1 LVKITLPYPPTV
13 NTYWRNVKGRTVLS
27 AKGRAYKANPLYVVA
42 FQLDERPIYGRLS
55 VDAVAYMPDAR
66 TRDLDNIWKPMLDY
80 LTHHGVFRDDSDID
94 DLRIRRGGIDKANP
108 RVELTITKI
117 EEARP

>member
-1 LVKITLPYPPTV
+1 VKITLPYPPTV

-27 AKGRAYKANPLYVVA
+27 AGGRMYRDRTIIDIDCQYGPL
-42 FQLDERPIYGRLS
+42 PITGRIA

-66 TRDLDNIWKPMLDY
+66 TRDLDNIWKPMLDC
-80 LTHHGVFRDDSDID
+80 LTHRGIWRDDSDID

>member
-1 LVKITLPYPPTV
+1 MKITLPYPPTV
-13 NTYWRNVKGRTVLS
+13 NTYWRNVKGRAILS
-27 AKGRAYKANPLYVVA
+27 AKGRAYKAWPLPP
-42 FQLDERPIYGRLS
+42 QLGPHVPGRLS

-108 RVELTITKI
+108 RVELTISMI
-117 EEARP
+117 EEAGK

>member
-1 LVKITLPYPPTV
+1 VKITLPYPPTV
-13 NTYWRNVKGRTVLS
+13 NTYWRNVNGRTILS
-27 AKGRAYKANPLYVVA
+27 AKGRAYRNSTCMIVDAMDGQSIPVS
-42 FQLDERPIYGRLS
+42 GRLA

-80 LTHHGVFRDDSDID
+80 LTYAGVWRDDSDID

-108 RVELTITKI
+108 RVELTISMI
-117 EEARP
+117 EEAP